1 MKLWAGRFS
10 KEADKKTND
19 FNSSI
24 KTDSRMF
31 NEDID
36 GSIAH
41 ASMLA
46 AKGIISEEDCK
57 KILAGLSDIRN
68 DIISGELMIDP
79 DAEESTPLSKASL
92 PRESAMQ
99 ARDSTP
105 GAAETT
111 RLPLT

>member
-46 AKGIISEEDCK
+46 AKGIISDEDCE

-68 DIISGELMIDP
+68 DIISGELTIDP
-79 DAEESTPLSKASL
+79 DAEGIHKASS
-92 PRESAMQ
+92 PR
-99 ARDSTP
+99 
-105 GAAETT
+105 G
-111 RLPLT
+111 

>member
-46 AKGIISEEDCK
+46 AKGIISGEDCE

-68 DIISGELMIDP
+68 DIISGELTIDP
-79 DAEESTPLSKASL
+79 DAEDIHTFIEGEL
-92 PRESAMQ
+92 PRESATR
-99 ARDSTP
+99 AKGSTRD
-105 GAAETT
+105 AAETT

>member
-57 KILAGLSDIRN
+57 HIFNRFYQSDSSRKDEGSGLGLALVKQIT
-68 DIISGELMIDP
+68 ELCGGSI
-79 DAEESTPLSKASL
+79 EVKSVLGKGSRFTVTLKKE
-92 PRESAMQ
+92 
-99 ARDSTP
+99 
-105 GAAETT
+105 
-111 RLPLT
+111 

>member
-79 DAEESTPLSKASL
+79 DAEDIHTFIEGEL
-92 PRESAMQ
+92 PRESATQ

>member
-36 GSIAH
+36 GPRIDARR
-41 ASMLA
+41 
-46 AKGIISEEDCK
+46 KGDN
-57 KILAGLSDIRN
+57 LR
-68 DIISGELMIDP
+68 
-79 DAEESTPLSKASL
+79 
-92 PRESAMQ
+92 
-99 ARDSTP
+99 
-105 GAAETT
+105 
-111 RLPLT
+111 

>member
-41 ASMLA
+41 ASVSYTHL
-46 AKGIISEEDCK
+46 
-57 KILAGLSDIRN
+57 
-68 DIISGELMIDP
+68 
-79 DAEESTPLSKASL
+79 TL
-92 PRESAMQ
+92 P
-99 ARDSTP
+99 
-105 GAAETT
+105 TT
-111 RLPLT
+111 

>member
-79 DAEESTPLSKASL
+79 DAEDIHTFIEGEL
-92 PRESAMQ
+92 PRESAT
-99 ARDSTP
+99 RVRGSTP

>member
-68 DIISGELMIDP
+68 DIISGEPRRRGYPHFYRRRAYL
-79 DAEESTPLSKASL
+79 ENRRCGQKTPHRAQQK
-92 PRESAMQ
+92 R
-99 ARDSTP
+99 P
-105 GAAETT
+105 GC
-111 RLPLT
+111 R

>member
-46 AKGIISEEDCK
+46 AKGIISEENCK
-57 KILAGLSDIRN
+57 KILAGLSDHPKRHYL
-68 DIISGELMIDP
+68 G
-79 DAEESTPLSKASL
+79 
-92 PRESAMQ
+92 
-99 ARDSTP
+99 
-105 GAAETT
+105 
-111 RLPLT
+111 

>member
-79 DAEESTPLSKASL
+79 DAEDIHTFIEG
-92 PRESAMQ
+92 E
-99 ARDSTP
+99 
-105 GAAETT
+105 
-111 RLPLT
+111 LTSRIGDAGEEAPHRAQQKRSGRR

>member
-41 ASMLA
+41 VTMLG
-46 AKGIISEEDCK
+46 KRGIVTDEDARK
-57 KILAGLSDIRN
+57 FL
-68 DIISGELMIDP
+68 
-79 DAEESTPLSKASL
+79 
-92 PRESAMQ
+92 
-99 ARDSTP
+99 RDSRTS
-105 GAAETT
+105 ETT
-111 RLPLT
+111 LSRVS